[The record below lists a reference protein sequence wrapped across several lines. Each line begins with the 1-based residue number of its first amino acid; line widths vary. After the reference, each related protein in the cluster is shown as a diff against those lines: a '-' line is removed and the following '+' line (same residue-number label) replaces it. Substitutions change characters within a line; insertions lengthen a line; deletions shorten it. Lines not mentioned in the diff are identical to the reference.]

1 LRVAILSTS
10 YPRFAGDPSGH
21 FVETE
26 AIQLAHEG
34 NDVHVVAPGLGDRTD
49 APRGVTL
56 HSAGAA
62 DLFGFPGAI
71 ARVKDRPS
79 RLLELPGFAR
89 RTRSILKRV
98 MPDALI
104 AHFMLPSGYP
114 LALASRADLDVV
126 AHGTDVRIWAR
137 LPSAFRR
144 HIVRLLLNRGARL
157 RFSSHAAERTLL
169 SGLDTG
175 LASRVSGASRVVAPH
190 LFMPDVAEHKIR
202 ARAWLGSEEPV
213 LVACSRLIA
222 KKRVDLAI
230 RHAAE
235 RNMVLVVVGDGP
247 ERSALER
254 LAEERGARVR
264 FTGPLPRAEA
274 LGFIACASTLV
285 HMSEEEGS
293 PTVVREARALGVPVI
308 AASSG
313 DVAIWAARD
322 PGITVFSL
330 PS

>member
-10 YPRFAGDPSGH
+10 YPSFAGDPSGH

-26 AIQLAHEG
+26 AIELGLAG
-34 NDVHVVAPGLGDRTD
+34 NDVHVIAPGLDDRTD
-49 APRGVTL
+49 APDGVTL

-62 DLFGFPGAI
+62 NLFGFPGAI
-71 ARVKDRPS
+71 VRAKDRPS

-89 RTRSILKRV
+89 RTRSILEQVK
-98 MPDALI
+98 PDALV

-114 LALASRADLDVV
+114 LALASRADLEVV

-137 LPSAFRR
+137 LPSPFRR
-144 HIVRLLLNRGARL
+144 HIVRLLVDRGARL
-157 RFSSHAAERTLL
+157 RFSSHAVERTLL
-169 SGLDTG
+169 SGIDSA
-175 LASRVSGASRVVAPH
+175 LAATVSARSRVVAPH
-190 LFMPDVAEHKIR
+190 LSMPDVGEQKIR
-202 ARAWLGSEEPV
+202 ARAWVGSGEPV
-213 LVACSRLIA
+213 LVTCSRLIA

-230 RHAAE
+230 LHAAE
-235 RNMVLVVVGDGP
+235 RNMALVVVGDGP

-264 FTGPLPRAEA
+264 FTGRLPRADA
-274 LGFIACASTLV
+274 LGFIACASTLL

-308 AASSG
+308 AAPSG

-322 PGITVFSL
+322 PGITVFS
-330 PS
+330 PVS